1 MDSLGS
7 VVPAFAALQVRVDV
21 ALGEALQRG
30 HVPQVLQ
37 VRLRRKRVVQSVPV
51 RPRALVEVV
60 LLEQLVICDWCENV
74 QSLHRLSFLVHLPKV
89 PFDLP
94 SPDEAASGT

>member
-21 ALGEALQRG
+21 ALREALQRG

-37 VRLRRKRVVQSVPV
+37 VRLRRKHVVQSVPV

-60 LLEQLVICDWCENV
+60 LLLESVIYD
-74 QSLHRLSFLVHLPKV
+74 
-89 PFDLP
+89 
-94 SPDEAASGT
+94 